1 MGMKSY
7 RDLEVWKQAMDMVV
21 AVYGLTGEFPAQE
34 KYGLASQMQR
44 AAVSVPA
51 NIAEG
56 YARLHRGD
64 YVHHLSMA
72 RGSLAE
78 LETHITLAVR
88 LEYVPREKAVEIW
101 NTTQEVGKMLTGLIS
116 SLRRPSKGSLPP
128 SQTLNPRP

>member
-1 MGMKSY
+1 MGKMGMKSY
-7 RDLEVWKQAMDMVV
+7 RDLEVWKRAMDMVV
-21 AVYGLTGEFPAQE
+21 AVYGVTGEFPAQE

-116 SLRRPSKGSLPP
+116 SLRRMPKGSLPP
-128 SQTLNPRP
+128 S

>member
-116 SLRRPSKGSLPP
+116 SLRRRDAIPAFAI
-128 SQTLNPRP
+128 TL

>member
-1 MGMKSY
+1 
-7 RDLEVWKQAMDMVV
+7 
-21 AVYGLTGEFPAQE
+21 
-34 KYGLASQMQR
+34 LASQTQR

-116 SLRRPSKGSLPP
+116 SLRRMPKGSLPP
-128 SQTLNPRP
+128 S